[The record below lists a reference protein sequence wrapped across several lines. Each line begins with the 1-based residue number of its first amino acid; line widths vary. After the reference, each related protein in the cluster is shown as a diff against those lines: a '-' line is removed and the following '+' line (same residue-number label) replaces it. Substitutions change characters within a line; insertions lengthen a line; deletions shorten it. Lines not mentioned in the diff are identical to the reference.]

1 MSDDVPPPPSE
12 APVSDRSQAHLS
24 DRQATAAD
32 ACQKPLGKSPD
43 EPSPHYSDRQATVPD
58 TQPQPGGGH
67 FGLYEF
73 HFGVKTPKEQ
83 VIRDASDDR

>member
-32 ACQKPLGKSPD
+32 DRSKPLGKSPD
-43 EPSPHYSDRQATVPD
+43 EPSPHYSDRQATTD
-58 TQPQPGGGH
+58 TRPQPDGGGK
-67 FGLYEF
+67 FGVYEI
-73 HFGVKTPKEQ
+73 HFGVKTKEQ
-83 VIRDASDDR
+83 EMRDASPHHR